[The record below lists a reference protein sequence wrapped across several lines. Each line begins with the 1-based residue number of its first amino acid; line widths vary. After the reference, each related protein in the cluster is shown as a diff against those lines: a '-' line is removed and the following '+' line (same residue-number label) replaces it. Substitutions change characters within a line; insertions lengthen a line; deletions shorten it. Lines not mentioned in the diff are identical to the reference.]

1 MNSDPPPPVQFEFDE
16 LRSDARM
23 KVVGVGGGGGNAVNR
38 MVDEALNGVEFVT
51 VNTDVQAL
59 KRSRSN
65 RKVQIGRKLTRGLG
79 AGARP
84 EVGTAALEEDAEAVA
99 HALEGADLVFITA
112 GMGGGTGTGAA
123 PGIARIARA
132 QGALTVA
139 VVTKP
144 FLFEGRRRMRYA
156 EEGLAALTAEVD
168 SVIVIPNERL
178 LSVVARGTPLQEA
191 FKRADEVLLH
201 AVRGISD
208 LILVTGEVNVDFA
221 DVRTVMQNRGRAL
234 MGEGIAAGEH
244 RAVEAAQE
252 AIGSPLLDNVSIAGA
267 AGVLINITGGA
278 DLQLEEIGTIA
289 GIVQEA
295 AGEEAEIIFG
305 TVDAPDMQ
313 GRVRVTVIATGFD
326 AGVREA
332 GSPGASTAVERRT
345 MAGGAP
351 RGTRTVQPDPDS
363 LEVPTFLRRRAGSE

>member
-1 MNSDPPPPVQFEFDE
+1 MTSDPPLPVQFEFDE
-16 LRSDARM
+16 FRRDARM

-38 MVDEALNGVEFVT
+38 MVDEALSGVEFVT

-65 RKVQIGRKLTRGLG
+65 RKIQIGKKLTRGLG

-84 EVGTAALEEDAEAVA
+84 DVGRDALEEDAEDVR

-123 PGIARIARA
+123 PGIARLAREL
-132 QGALTVA
+132 GALTVA

-156 EEGLAALTAEVD
+156 EEGLGGLASEVD
-168 SVIVIPNERL
+168 SMIVIPNERL
-178 LSVVARGTPLQEA
+178 LSVVAKGTPLQQA

-221 DVRTVMQNRGRAL
+221 DVRTVMQSRGRAL
-234 MGEGIAAGEH
+234 MGEGCASGEH
-244 RAVEAAQE
+244 RAAAAAQE
-252 AIGSPLLDNVSIAGA
+252 AIGSPLLDDVSIVGA
-267 AGVLINITGGA
+267 SGVLINITGGD
-278 DLQLEEIGTIA
+278 DLELAEISTIA

-305 TVDAPDMQ
+305 TVHAPEMA
-313 GRVRVTVIATGFD
+313 GSIRVTVIATGFD
-326 AGVREA
+326 RRAAPGIPSRG
-332 GSPGASTAVERRT
+332 GSPPER
-345 MAGGAP
+345 AAP
-351 RGTRTVQPDPDS
+351 PSRAARSDVDP